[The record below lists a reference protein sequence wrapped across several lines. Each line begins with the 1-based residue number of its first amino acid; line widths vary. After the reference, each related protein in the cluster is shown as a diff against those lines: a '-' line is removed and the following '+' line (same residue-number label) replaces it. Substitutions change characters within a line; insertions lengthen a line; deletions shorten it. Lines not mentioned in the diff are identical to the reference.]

1 MNEITLNLTAEEAQ
15 GILAAL
21 SKFSIE
27 QAGNLYG
34 KVQYQV
40 AVQMQAANAQQGQVT
55 EGPAPTPT
63 ADTEGGSAD

>member
-15 GILAAL
+15 GILVAL

-40 AVQMQAANAQQGQVT
+40 TVQLQASAGQAQDP
-55 EGPAPTPT
+55 EGPAVTTP